1 MSLNGEN
8 SEIKTVNFDGE
19 QYAVDSLTPRVV
31 EGFSMLVR
39 LQNEIA
45 DLAYQLKKSQAAQTT
60 ISNELKAHIQ
70 IDKIKAQE
78 EVIGSSNA

>member
-19 QYAVDSLTPRVV
+19 KYSINSLTPRVA

-39 LQNEIA
+39 LQNEIS
-45 DLAYQLKKSQAAQTT
+45 DLAYQLKKSQAAQTN
-60 ISNELKAHIQ
+60 ISSEIKNNIRT
-70 IDKIKAQE
+70 DKIKTLELEA
-78 EVIGSSNA
+78 NA